1 MGFVFVKWSGFCE
14 LSEFPVEKAPFLC
27 LHLFVYLERTKRKW
41 FCYFVLVRHMFLS
54 SRTNYEGLGQT
65 DPSGL
70 GSSLGP
76 LRVKS

>member
-27 LHLFVYLERTKRKW
+27 LHLFVYLERTKIKW